1 MGFLRHIVGF
11 TAKINFLKLYF
22 HRENNILWIFQIEAY
37 HLVCF
42 ILTIVN
48 GKCILFKG
56 GLAVAPQ
63 TMQGFPTAHRWIY
76 GENRTFS
83 NLIFILMFNNKS
95 YFREEI
101 ENGVNPMAMDV
112 TVNRVGRLILCCLA
126 RYNKNL
132 NNHLMF
138 QKML

>member
-1 MGFLRHIVGF
+1 MIGKWILFKRELAGAPPNNAGVYYGTSPDLRR
-11 TAKINFLKLYF
+11 KSDFLKLYF

-37 HLVCF
+37 HIVCF

-76 GENRTFS
+76 GENRTF
-83 NLIFILMFNNKS
+83 
-95 YFREEI
+95 
-101 ENGVNPMAMDV
+101 
-112 TVNRVGRLILCCLA
+112 
-126 RYNKNL
+126 
-132 NNHLMF
+132 
-138 QKML
+138 